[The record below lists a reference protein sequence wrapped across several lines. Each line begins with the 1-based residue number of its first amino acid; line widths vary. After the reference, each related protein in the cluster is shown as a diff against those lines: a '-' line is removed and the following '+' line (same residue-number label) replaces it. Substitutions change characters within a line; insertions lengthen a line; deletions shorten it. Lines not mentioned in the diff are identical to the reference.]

1 MKSRSATH
9 EGCPPGIVAEPG
21 LRLFQRFTY
30 FATSHFTTSTIC
42 LWPHAEEGR
51 PGTYRSR

>member
-30 FATSHFTTSTIC
+30 FATSHFTSSTIC
-42 LWPHAEEGR
+42 LWPHAEEGW